1 MIRIART
8 TSVDQ
13 DFLNLVKML
22 DDELWHR
29 YPEIQHLYKEHA
41 RIDFVET
48 VVIAYFN
55 EQPVACGCFLTHDK
69 EQVEVKRMF
78 VHPEHRGKGFAT
90 TVLNELEQWARE
102 LGYTK
107 SILET
112 GHKQPEAI
120 NLYTRSGY
128 QLTKKFGPYIK
139 LEESLCFIKPLV

>member
-8 TSVDQ
+8 TSADQ
-13 DFLNLVKML
+13 DFLILVKML
-22 DDELWHR
+22 DDELWQI
-29 YPEIQHLYKEHA
+29 YPEIQHLYAEHA

-48 VVIAYFN
+48 VVILYFN

-69 EQVEVKRMF
+69 ELVEIKRMF
-78 VHPEHRGKGFAT
+78 VHPEYRGKGFAT
-90 TVLNELEQWARE
+90 TVLKELEQWAGE

-120 NLYTRSGY
+120 NLYARSGY
-128 QLTKKFGPYIK
+128 QLTKKFGPYVD
-139 LEESLCFIKPLV
+139 LEDSLCFIKPLA